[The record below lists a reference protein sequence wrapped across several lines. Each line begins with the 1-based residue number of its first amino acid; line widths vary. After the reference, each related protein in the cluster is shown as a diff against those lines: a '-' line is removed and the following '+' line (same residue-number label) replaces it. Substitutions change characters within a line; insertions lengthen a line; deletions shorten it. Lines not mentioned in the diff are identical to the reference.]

1 MLGVSASGTKYE
13 KGTDCCKLKQKLEIL
28 TLIDKVTPIC
38 ILCLKPHIIFQ
49 AASCKRI
56 TM

>member
-1 MLGVSASGTKYE
+1 MLGVSAAGTKCE
-13 KGTDCCKLKQKLEIL
+13 RGTDCELDQKLEIL

-49 AASCKRI
+49 AASSKRI